1 MRERAEQS
9 GGWCTVESEAG
20 VGTTV
25 RYLRGQPG
33 AERRHRLSPR
43 SRRRLRRRDRG
54 SGGAMTVRVL
64 IADDDATMRGALG
77 DLLSGEPGY
86 EVVGLAADP
95 QSAIELAGTHRPDVA
110 ILDVK
115 MPGGGGVRAAEG
127 IRAASPG
134 TRIVALSAWDDRRD
148 HAPDAPGRCL
158 RVRGEGSGPG
168 RHHRGHRAHP
178 P

>member
-1 MRERAEQS
+1 
-9 GGWCTVESEAG
+9 
-20 VGTTV
+20 
-25 RYLRGQPG
+25 
-33 AERRHRLSPR
+33 
-43 SRRRLRRRDRG
+43 
-54 SGGAMTVRVL
+54 MTVRIL
-64 IADDDATMRGALG
+64 IADDDASMRGALG

-134 TRIVALSAWDDRRD
+134 TRIVALSAWDDGETMRRMR
-148 HAPDAPGRCL
+148 HAGASGYVVREAAPDDIMGPSSASAAEPFRPPARGLAGKPESHL
-158 RVRGEGSGPG
+158 RA
-168 RHHRGHRAHP
+168 RALVVSP
-178 P
+178 VIKIT